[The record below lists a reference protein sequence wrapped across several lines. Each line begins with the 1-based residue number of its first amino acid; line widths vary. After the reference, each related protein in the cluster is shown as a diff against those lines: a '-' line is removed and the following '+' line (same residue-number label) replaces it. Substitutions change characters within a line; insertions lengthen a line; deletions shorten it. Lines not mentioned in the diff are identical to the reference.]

1 MIEIAIPGRGNYYL
15 EHLVLDLNGTIAL
28 NGTVIEGVEDRVLR
42 LSKALNIHLVTADTH
57 GNAQKIGQLLGVEV
71 RIIDK
76 GAEDARKFELIQAL
90 GQENTVCI
98 GNGLNDSLMLATS
111 AIGICV
117 MGKEGAASETVINS
131 DIVVNHINDALDLL
145 LNPER
150 LIATLRV

>member
-1 MIEIAIPGRGNYYL
+1 MIEIAIPGRGNYRL
-15 EHLVLDLNGTIAL
+15 EHLILDVNGTIAL
-28 NGTVIEGVEDRVLR
+28 DGTVIDGVKDRVRGLG
-42 LSKALNIHLVTADTH
+42 KILNIHLVTADTH
-57 GNAQKIGQLLGVEV
+57 GNAQKIGRLLGIEI

-76 GAEDARKFELIQAL
+76 GAEDARKFELVREL

-98 GNGLNDSLMLATS
+98 GNGLNDSLMLAT
-111 AIGICV
+111 AVIGICI
-117 MGKEGAASETVINS
+117 MGKEGAASEAVINS